1 MKTTLQIPV
10 EVFHYDG
17 SDESRD
23 VITAAITDAGGLFRM
38 LPYRKTDIQFWQSK
52 DADWHDDQVIK
63 PGEFLVL
70 DNAGHF
76 FRTLTV
82 WSADELRQVG
92 FTA

>member
-10 EVFHYDG
+10 EIFHYDG

-23 VITAAITDAGGLFRM
+23 VITAAITDAGGIFRM

-52 DADWHDDQVIK
+52 DADWLDDQVIK

-70 DNAGHF
+70 DTAGHLYQ
-76 FRTLTV
+76 TLTN
-82 WSADELRQVG
+82 WTADELRQVG